1 MVGRVNVSLEVIG
14 RVPAVPAW
22 ALVLASIALVNAL
35 NVVGINSV
43 AHTSNLIVGAQM
55 WPAAWVRRWPW

>member
-1 MVGRVNVSLEVIG
+1 M
-14 RVPAVPAW
+14 PAW